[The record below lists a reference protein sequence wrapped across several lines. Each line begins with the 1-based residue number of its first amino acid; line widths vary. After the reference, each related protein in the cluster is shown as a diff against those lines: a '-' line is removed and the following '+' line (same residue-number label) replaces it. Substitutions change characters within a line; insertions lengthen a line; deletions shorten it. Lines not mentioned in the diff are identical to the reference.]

1 MPATTSPHLTYRQQP
16 LHILY
21 SVLFLIFWAYTGL
34 TTPDLEN
41 WLLENTLTLSL
52 LIFLIAFYNIFRF
65 SDTSYTLIFLFLL
78 LHVYGSQYQYE
89 DNPFGEWLKG
99 QLGFKRN
106 HYDRLVHLGYGLL
119 LTYPMY
125 EALAYG
131 FKLRPILT
139 YLLPVELVLSSSALY
154 ELVEWI
160 VADWVYGG
168 KEEGM
173 NFLGM
178 QGDIWDAQ
186 KDIAMAFAGAVVAM
200 LLTLA
205 FTRQRKNWKV

>member
-21 SVLFLIFWAYTGL
+21 SVLFLVFWAYTGL

-178 QGDIWDAQ
+178 QGDVWDAQ

-205 FTRQRKNWKV
+205 FTRRRKNWKV

>member
-21 SVLFLIFWAYTGL
+21 SVLFLVFWAYTGL

-52 LIFLIAFYNIFRF
+52 LIFLVAFYNIFRF

-99 QLGFKRN
+99 QLGFERN
-106 HYDRLVHLGYGLL
+106 NYDRLVHLGYGLL

-131 FKLRPILT
+131 FKLRRILT

-186 KDIAMAFAGAVVAM
+186 KDIAMAFAGAIVAM

-205 FTRQRKNWKV
+205 FTKRRKNWK